1 VSDQKIFGAR
11 IAALRKERKLSQ
23 KDLGTELGR
32 SESWVSQVERGV
44 LPVERLSTL
53 QTLANVLEVSVLDLR
68 SDAISPAEE
77 ASATT
82 HGGALDSIR
91 LALTGYPGIAT
102 LLEEGTAAD
111 ERSIDQLREHVEKL
125 WDLAH
130 ASAFGEI
137 GDELVTLIPMLERR
151 VRRDSATNTDHEV
164 LAQVYQVTAAVL
176 ARQDEADAAWVAS
189 DRAIAAAGRSGQP
202 LEVVAGTFRLAHTFL
217 RIQRPEQAEYA
228 AGEAI
233 RALQPRLDDG
243 SLSTEG
249 KSLYGALHLVRAVIS
264 SREGDRASTHRW
276 LDQART
282 VADDVGHGRNDFGTE
297 FGPAN
302 VAIHAVTA
310 SVDLGD
316 AGMALDLAG
325 GIDTNALS
333 AERRSRLLLDK
344 ARAYTQRRQVGE
356 AVSALLEAEELAAEQ
371 IRSHPLARQAIRE
384 LMQISRR
391 SPVDLQELAQRATVT

>member
-1 VSDQKIFGAR
+1 MSEEKIFGAR

-23 KDLGTELGR
+23 KDLGAEVAR
-32 SESWVSQVERGV
+32 SESWVSQVERGAMRV
-44 LPVERLSTL
+44 DRLSIL
-53 QTLANVLEVSVLDLR
+53 QTLANALEVSVQDLR
-68 SDAISPAEE
+68 SDVAEPAEDSPPE
-77 ASATT
+77 P
-82 HGGALDSIR
+82 GGALDGIR

-102 LLEEGTAAD
+102 LLEDSAPAD
-111 ERSIDQLREHVEKL
+111 ERPIDELREHVDRL
-125 WDLAH
+125 WELAY
-130 ASAFGEI
+130 ASAFSEI

-151 VRRDSATNTDHEV
+151 VRRSAATDAEHEV

-217 RIQRPEQAEYA
+217 RVQRPEQAEYA
-228 AGEAI
+228 ASEAI

-243 SLSTEG
+243 SLSVEG
-249 KSLYGALHLVRAVIS
+249 KSLYGALQLVRAVIS
-264 SREGDRASTHRW
+264 SREGDRSATHRW
-276 LDQART
+276 LDQARA
-282 VADDVGHGRNDFGTE
+282 VAGDVGPGRSDFGTE

-302 VAIHAVTA
+302 VEIHAVTA

-316 AGMALDLAG
+316 AGMALDLAEQ
-325 GIDTNALS
+325 IDTDALS

-356 AVSALLEAEELAAEQ
+356 AVSTLLEAEELTPEQ
-371 IRSHPLARQAIRE
+371 IRSHPLARQAIRD

-391 SPVDLQELAQRATVT
+391 TPVDLQGLAQRATVA

>member
-11 IAALRKERKLSQ
+11 VAALRKERKLSQ
-23 KDLGTELGR
+23 KDLGTEVGR
-32 SESWVSQVERGV
+32 SESWVSQVERGA
-44 LPVERLSTL
+44 LPVDRLSTL
-53 QTLANVLEVSVLDLR
+53 QTLAKALEVSVLDLR
-68 SDAISPAEE
+68 SDASEPADDSPPVP
-77 ASATT
+77 
-82 HGGALDSIR
+82 GGALDGIR

-102 LLEEGTAAD
+102 LLEDSAPAD
-111 ERSIDQLREHVEKL
+111 ERPVEELREHVDRL
-125 WDLAH
+125 WELAH
-130 ASAFGEI
+130 ASAFSQI

-151 VRRDSATNTDHEV
+151 VRRSTASDGEHEV

-217 RIQRPEQAEYA
+217 RVQRPEQAEYA
-228 AGEAI
+228 AAEAI

-243 SLSTEG
+243 SLNVEG
-249 KSLYGALHLVRAVIS
+249 KSLYGALQLVRAVIS
-264 SREGDRASTHRW
+264 SREGDRSATHRW

-282 VADDVGHGRNDFGTE
+282 VAEDVGPGRSDFGTE

-302 VAIHAVTA
+302 VEIHAVTA

-316 AGMALDLAG
+316 AGMALDLAEQ
-325 GIDTNALS
+325 IDTRALS

-356 AVSALLEAEELAAEQ
+356 AVSALLEAEELAPEQ
-371 IRSHPLARQAIRE
+371 IRSHPLARQAIRD

-391 SPVDLQELAQRATVT
+391 TPVDLQELAQRTSVT

>member
-1 VSDQKIFGAR
+1 MSDQKIFGAR
-11 IAALRKERKLSQ
+11 VAALRKERKLSQ
-23 KDLGTELGR
+23 KDLGAELGR

-44 LPVERLSTL
+44 LPVDRLSTL
-53 QTLANVLEVSVLDLR
+53 QTLADALEVSVLDLR
-68 SDAISPAEE
+68 SDAAEPPEDGPAEPG
-77 ASATT
+77 SD
-82 HGGALDSIR
+82 LDSIR

-102 LLEEGTAAD
+102 LLEDSAPAD
-111 ERSIDQLREHVEKL
+111 ERPIDELREHVDRL
-125 WDLAH
+125 WELAH
-130 ASAFGEI
+130 ASAFSEI
-137 GDELVTLIPMLERR
+137 GEELVTLIPMLERR
-151 VRRDSATNTDHEV
+151 VRRSAATDAEHEV

-217 RIQRPEQAEYA
+217 RVQRPEQAEYA
-228 AGEAI
+228 ASEAI
-233 RALQPRLDDG
+233 RALQPKLDDG

-249 KSLYGALHLVRAVIS
+249 KSLYGALQLVRAVIS
-264 SREGDRASTHRW
+264 SREGDRTATHRW
-276 LDQART
+276 LDQARA
-282 VADDVGHGRNDFGTE
+282 VAGDVGPGRSDFGTE

-302 VAIHAVTA
+302 VEIHAVTA

-316 AGMALDLAG
+316 AGMALDLAEQ
-325 GIDTNALS
+325 IDTSELS

-356 AVSALLEAEELAAEQ
+356 AVAALLEAEELAPEQ
-371 IRSHPLARQAIRE
+371 IRAHPLARQAIRD

-391 SPVDLQELAQRATVT
+391 TPVDLQELAHRATVA

>member
-11 IAALRKERKLSQ
+11 VAALRKERKLSQ
-23 KDLGTELGR
+23 KDLGAELGR

-44 LPVERLSTL
+44 LPVDRLSTL
-53 QTLANVLEVSVLDLR
+53 QTLADALEVSVLDLR
-68 SDAISPAEE
+68 SDAVEPPEDGPAEP
-77 ASATT
+77 ASD
-82 HGGALDSIR
+82 LDGIR

-102 LLEEGTAAD
+102 LLEGPAPAD
-111 ERSIDQLREHVEKL
+111 ERPIDELREHVDRL
-125 WDLAH
+125 WELAH
-130 ASAFGEI
+130 ASAFSEI
-137 GDELVTLIPMLERR
+137 GEDLVTLIPMLERR
-151 VRRDSATNTDHEV
+151 VRRSAATDAEHEV

-217 RIQRPEQAEYA
+217 RVQRPEQAEHA
-228 AGEAI
+228 ASEAI
-233 RALQPRLDDG
+233 RALQPKLDDG

-249 KSLYGALHLVRAVIS
+249 KSLYGALQLVRAVIS
-264 SREGDRASTHRW
+264 SREGDRTATHRW
-276 LDQART
+276 LDQARA
-282 VADDVGHGRNDFGTE
+282 VAGDVGPGRSDFGTE

-302 VAIHAVTA
+302 VEIHAVTA

-316 AGMALDLAG
+316 AGMALDLAEQ
-325 GIDTNALS
+325 IDTSELS

-356 AVSALLEAEELAAEQ
+356 AVAALLEGEELAPEQ
-371 IRSHPLARQAIRE
+371 IRSCRVNPQLDCVEAW
-384 LMQISRR
+384 
-391 SPVDLQELAQRATVT
+391 